1 MKQQKM
7 DERISWISLAEHIVR
22 KYFLTLENYIML
34 QRMKK
39 WLFNL
44 LMKNAVDRRF
54 YCKSQ
59 EKDYQA
65 YYIKK
70 LTLKN
75 GSTLLA

>member
-1 MKQQKM
+1 
-7 DERISWISLAEHIVR
+7 
-22 KYFLTLENYIML
+22 ML
-34 QRMKK
+34 QRKKK

-70 LTLKN
+70 LTLEN
-75 GSTLLA
+75 GSTLLAD